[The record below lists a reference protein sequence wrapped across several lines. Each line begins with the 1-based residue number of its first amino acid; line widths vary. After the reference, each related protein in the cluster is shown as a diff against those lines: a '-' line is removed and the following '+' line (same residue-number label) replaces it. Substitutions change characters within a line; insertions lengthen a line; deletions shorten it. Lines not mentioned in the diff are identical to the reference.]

1 MTTIGFEVEE
11 KVRLRGSVT
20 RVDAQRPAVAILT
33 DQLAAMSTRLLPLST
48 LSTPGLLSGMPASS
62 EVNSDWPSRIS
73 LGPAMTSPQPWPRP
87 TRKDLDDRLRESVTA
102 EREASVR
109 SKQQSTSLADLSARL
124 QQQLDSSRANDERLS
139 QSLRQRSRRSRLCCS
154 HPVRHCC
161 RPFRGATHHHCPR
174 AVRLSCLICQPNV
187 CRIWR
192 QRRRWHPSRKP
203 RVTGKVID
211 SFQARR

>member
-1 MTTIGFEVEE
+1 
-11 KVRLRGSVT
+11 
-20 RVDAQRPAVAILT
+20 
-33 DQLAAMSTRLLPLST
+33 MSTRLLPLST

-87 TRKDLDDRLRESVTA
+87 TRKDLDDRMWESVAA

-139 QSLRQRSRRSRLCCS
+139 QSLRQRQWTESQIASLLFPPSPSSLSAVPGSNASSSSTSRPALMS
-154 HPVRHCC
+154 HVPAQCMPHL
-161 RPFRGATHHHCPR
+161 ATEAPM
-174 AVRLSCLICQPNV
+174 APQPQTEGH
-187 CRIWR
+187 W
-192 QRRRWHPSRKP
+192 
-203 RVTGKVID
+203 
-211 SFQARR
+211 

>member
-1 MTTIGFEVEE
+1 MDPTSSLLDSIEQAASSGSPSAQELHEALMTIIGFEVEE

-20 RVDAQRPAVAILT
+20 AVDAQRPAVAILT

-87 TRKDLDDRLRESVTA
+87 TRKDLDDRMRESVTA

-109 SKQQSTSLADLSARL
+109 F
-124 QQQLDSSRANDERLS
+124 N
-139 QSLRQRSRRSRLCCS
+139 
-154 HPVRHCC
+154 
-161 RPFRGATHHHCPR
+161 
-174 AVRLSCLICQPNV
+174 
-187 CRIWR
+187 
-192 QRRRWHPSRKP
+192 
-203 RVTGKVID
+203 
-211 SFQARR
+211 